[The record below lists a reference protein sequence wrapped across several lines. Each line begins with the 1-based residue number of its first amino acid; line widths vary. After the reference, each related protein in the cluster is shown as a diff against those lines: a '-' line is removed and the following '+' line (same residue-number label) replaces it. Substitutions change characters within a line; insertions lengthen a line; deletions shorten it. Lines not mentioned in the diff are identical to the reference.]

1 LGGLR
6 PAFNTLVGVGESG
19 SDLYSFGFEDTS
31 DRDLIRVVE
40 SARFVTPASAMARQ
54 GTNLYVMYAASP
66 TAAST
71 AAGVYLRQLNDSPV
85 NVDPPAATELQAAT
99 GFAPYVAVNG
109 VRQRPGEFRLVLSRD
124 GALHTVWQ
132 RVDGRGA
139 NELVH
144 WRRTANNVAA
154 TTTVYR
160 TVVNGAVPA
169 VPAVGSDLATNALI
183 PVEVADNEVSAVF
196 ISGSSVYALD
206 LTAAQANNAGSP
218 HTPLDLGTEDAQ
230 LLDAV
235 VDDGGD
241 LFVLY
246 LLGAELRMGRLPRPA
261 ARVEGETWF
270 VATLGNGL
278 RDTARLVLNTG
289 EPVGVVYSRTDFDP
303 FSQIPPGGGA
313 NTVHESVTT
322 LFIRPER
329 DQVPMVIGPRQDWL
343 TVGVRPSL
351 HVMQGDYVASDIV
364 TNGVAPNLV
373 AGETGLVERMRLR
386 QVTNPVVRLERVD
399 GQPMLGISSD
409 ADEDGVLNANDAC
422 PYVFNPTGDAAACAC
437 TPPEAIAPDGG
448 AVAQ

>member
-1 LGGLR
+1 
-6 PAFNTLVGVGESG
+6 
-19 SDLYSFGFEDTS
+19 
-31 DRDLIRVVE
+31 
-40 SARFVTPASAMARQ
+40 
-54 GTNLYVMYAASP
+54 
-66 TAAST
+66 
-71 AAGVYLRQLNDSPV
+71 
-85 NVDPPAATELQAAT
+85 
-99 GFAPYVAVNG
+99 
-109 VRQRPGEFRLVLSRD
+109 
-124 GALHTVWQ
+124 
-132 RVDGRGA
+132 
-139 NELVH
+139 
-144 WRRTANNVAA
+144 
-154 TTTVYR
+154 
-160 TVVNGAVPA
+160 
-169 VPAVGSDLATNALI
+169 
-183 PVEVADNEVSAVF
+183 
-196 ISGSSVYALD
+196 
-206 LTAAQANNAGSP
+206 
-218 HTPLDLGTEDAQ
+218 LDLGVLGAE
-230 LLDAV
+230 LLDAIV
-235 VDDGGD
+235 NDDGD

-313 NTVHESVTT
+313 PTAHESVTT
-322 LFIRPER
+322 LFVRPER

-351 HVMQGDYVASDIV
+351 YVLQGNYVASDIV

-386 QVTNPVVRLERVD
+386 QVTSPIVRLERVD
-399 GQPMLGISSD
+399 GQPMLGVSGD
-409 ADEDGVLNANDAC
+409 ADEDGVDNDAC